1 MTDTT
6 RFLRAFRSGIAALL
20 LCSIGTVQVAWSEDG
35 SKYRTVE
42 WQDLI
47 PPEELEILRNPPAYI
62 AEIEEGSAEDL
73 RGELRNAAV
82 SSAADAYQR
91 VLVSTNINADLDGQS
106 VRVPGFVVPLE
117 FSDQNITQ
125 FLLVPYFGACLHLP
139 APPPNQIVLVNSP
152 QGFQIDDLNEPF
164 WFSGVMTASVTEN
177 ELATSAYTLDMQESE
192 PYYQ

>member
-1 MTDTT
+1 MVGTT
-6 RFLRAFRSGIAALL
+6 RLLWVVRAGVAASL
-20 LCSIGTVQVAWSEDG
+20 LCSLWMAQVAWAEDG
-35 SKYRTVE
+35 SKYLTVE
-42 WQDLI
+42 WSDLI

-62 AEIEEGSAEDL
+62 SLIEEGSAEDQG
-73 RGELRNAAV
+73 GELRNLAGATD
-82 SSAADAYQR
+82 DAYQR
-91 VLVSTNINADLDGQS
+91 VLVSTNVNEELNGRA

-152 QGFQIDDLNEPF
+152 QGFRIDDLNEPF
-164 WFSGVMTASVTEN
+164 WFSGLMKTSVTEN
-177 ELATSAYTLDMQESE
+177 DLATSAYSLDMQESE